1 MINPDPSKICFGL
14 TEKIDRESFAIFLQL
29 AGKREFAHILA
40 ERCSSEEILKTVDQF
55 MALLKTHLNEQE
67 YHKLFL
73 GENHP
78 H

>member
-1 MINPDPSKICFGL
+1 MKIPDPSKICFGL
-14 TEKIDRESFAIFLQL
+14 TEEIDKESFAIFLQL

-40 ERCSSEEILKTVDQF
+40 QRCSTEEILKTVDQI
-55 MALLKTHLNEQE
+55 MALLKTHLSEQE
-67 YHKLFL
+67 YHELFL